1 MKKTLLRNN
10 IRKLQNNPHQSTKT
24 IHSQSPT
31 HKKLLKKIELT
42 QREPAN
48 QYDMSLQD
56 NLVFQKPQEEVV
68 DFRVEIERRFQKS
81 FANHTFVFPRRKLN
95 NEEMLEESGS
105 SHNSSFDSIRHVTV
119 YELVS
124 QNKKRQKVSKHIY
137 RTHDEYGANGRP
149 SNSFMGKENY
159 RIYTEPDQ
167 GADSDEYDVINES
180 DLPIEV
186 KIRDKSSS
194 TYKKLIDLLERQL
207 KQGSNNEN
215 KPVYIP
221 QAQVE
226 DNQPREEQRSVYKQV
241 PAKQIR
247 PESKEKRTSTN
258 PYARKMMTKDE
269 SQRSLGY
276 HVNKARLAEVDRN
289 IVERN
294 EGGQSFHDGV
304 EKFKKSTKNLNIS
317 QRLKKVQS
325 RDKISSLLDASGR
338 EGGESLL
345 SLDSRVS
352 PNGKRF
358 MNDISKLSQESK
370 KKIYNG
376 ASSTSSLLR
385 ALTPKYMASKNIY
398 SIREKSAEK
407 SSSKPSSKQSNQVDS
422 LLATSQTTAST
433 LYQKAQ
439 DDVLNGK
446 LRMSAQK
453 SQKKL
458 VSNPAEVVRTEKD
471 ENIRSL
477 DMKAMNFIDFYGS
490 PKMQQVKN
498 SQALSH
504 TMYNN
509 YAKSRNTRKLD
520 TSGEKSSERHL
531 GYMSYEL
538 SNRNNTSAS
547 KPTFKLDLSSRIQ
560 KQRDALSSN
569 RTRDNQSKEKST
581 DVLSID
587 SILKGSYDMHNH
599 SLVRNA
605 SKQSDLT
612 KRKLGVTPKGNISK
626 ANLLL

>member
-10 IRKLQNNPHQSTKT
+10 IRKLQTNPHQSTKT

-81 FANHTFVFPRRKLN
+81 FSNHTFVFPRRRLN
-95 NEEMLEESGS
+95 NEEILEESGS
-105 SHNSSFDSIRHVTV
+105 SHNTSFDSIRHVTV

-124 QNKKRQKVSKHIY
+124 QNKRRQKVDKHIY
-137 RTHDEYGANGRP
+137 RTHDEYSANGKP

-167 GADSDEYDVINES
+167 GADSDEYDYHNES
-180 DLPIEV
+180 DVPIEV

-194 TYKKLIDLLERQL
+194 TYKKLIDLLEVQL
-207 KQGSNNEN
+207 KNGSNTDNN
-215 KPVYIP
+215 KPVP
-221 QAQVE
+221 VPQVE
-226 DNQPREEQRSVYKQV
+226 DSQPKEELRLVYKQV
-241 PAKQIR
+241 PAKKVR
-247 PESKEKRTSTN
+247 PESKEKRASTN
-258 PYARKMMTKDE
+258 PYARKVMTKDE
-269 SQRSLGY
+269 SQKSLGY
-276 HVNKARLAEVDRN
+276 HVNKTRLAEVDRN
-289 IVERN
+289 VERN
-294 EGGQSFHDGV
+294 EGAYSFNDGL
-304 EKFKKSTKNLNIS
+304 EKFKKSTKNLNVSQS

-325 RDKISSLLDASGR
+325 RDKINSFLDASQR

-345 SLDSRVS
+345 SLDSRLS
-352 PNGKRF
+352 PNGKRL
-358 MNDISKLSQESK
+358 MDMSKISQESK
-370 KKIYNG
+370 KKIT
-376 ASSTSSLLR
+376 SSTSSLLR
-385 ALTPKYMASKNIY
+385 ALTPKYMASKNTGGIY
-398 SIREKSAEK
+398 SIREKSA
-407 SSSKPSSKQSNQVDS
+407 SKTNSKQPKQVDS

-433 LYQKAQ
+433 LYQKVQ

-446 LRMSAQK
+446 LRISTQK

-471 ENIRSL
+471 ENLRSV

-490 PKMQQVKN
+490 PKMQQIKN
-498 SQALSH
+498 SHH

-509 YAKSRNTRKLD
+509 YASGGKTRSTRKMD
-520 TSGEKSSERHL
+520 TSTEKSTERYGLHV
-531 GYMSYEL
+531 SYEL
-538 SNRNNTSAS
+538 SSRNTTS
-547 KPTFKLDLSSRIQ
+547 KPTFKLDLSSRMQ
-560 KQRDALSSN
+560 KQRDVLSSN
-569 RTRDNQSKEKST
+569 RARDNQSKEKSS
-581 DVLSID
+581 DGFRID
-587 SILKGSYDMHNH
+587 SILKSSYDMQNH
-599 SLVRNA
+599 SLIRNA

>member
-1 MKKTLLRNN
+1 
-10 IRKLQNNPHQSTKT
+10 
-24 IHSQSPT
+24 
-31 HKKLLKKIELT
+31 
-42 QREPAN
+42 
-48 QYDMSLQD
+48 
-56 NLVFQKPQEEVV
+56 
-68 DFRVEIERRFQKS
+68 
-81 FANHTFVFPRRKLN
+81 
-95 NEEMLEESGS
+95 
-105 SHNSSFDSIRHVTV
+105 
-119 YELVS
+119 
-124 QNKKRQKVSKHIY
+124 
-137 RTHDEYGANGRP
+137 
-149 SNSFMGKENY
+149 
-159 RIYTEPDQ
+159 
-167 GADSDEYDVINES
+167 
-180 DLPIEV
+180 
-186 KIRDKSSS
+186 
-194 TYKKLIDLLERQL
+194 
-207 KQGSNNEN
+207 
-215 KPVYIP
+215 
-221 QAQVE
+221 
-226 DNQPREEQRSVYKQV
+226 
-241 PAKQIR
+241 
-247 PESKEKRTSTN
+247 
-258 PYARKMMTKDE
+258 
-269 SQRSLGY
+269 
-276 HVNKARLAEVDRN
+276 
-289 IVERN
+289 
-294 EGGQSFHDGV
+294 
-304 EKFKKSTKNLNIS
+304 
-317 QRLKKVQS
+317 
-325 RDKISSLLDASGR
+325 
-338 EGGESLL
+338 
-345 SLDSRVS
+345 
-352 PNGKRF
+352 

-560 KQRDALSSN
+560 KQR
-569 RTRDNQSKEKST
+569 
-581 DVLSID
+581 
-587 SILKGSYDMHNH
+587 
-599 SLVRNA
+599 
-605 SKQSDLT
+605 
-612 KRKLGVTPKGNISK
+612 
-626 ANLLL
+626 

>member
-10 IRKLQNNPHQSTKT
+10 IRKLQTNPHQSSKT

-68 DFRVEIERRFQKS
+68 DFRVEIERRYQKS
-81 FANHTFVFPRRKLN
+81 FTNHTFVFPRRRLN

-124 QNKKRQKVSKHIY
+124 QNKRRQKVNKHIY

-167 GADSDEYDVINES
+167 GADSDEYELLNES

-194 TYKKLIDLLERQL
+194 TYKKLIDLLESQL
-207 KQGSNNEN
+207 KKGSSGDT
-215 KPVYIP
+215 KPAYVP
-221 QAQVE
+221 QVE
-226 DNQPREEQRSVYKQV
+226 DNQPREEPRLVYKQI
-241 PAKQIR
+241 PAKQVR
-247 PESKEKRTSTN
+247 PESKEKRASTN

-269 SQRSLGY
+269 SQKSLGY
-276 HVNKARLAEVDRN
+276 HVSKTRLAEVDRN

-294 EGGQSFHDGV
+294 EGALSFHDGV

-325 RDKISSLLDASGR
+325 RDKISSLLDASQR

-345 SLDSRVS
+345 SIDSRLS
-352 PNGKRF
+352 PNGKRL
-358 MNDISKLSQESK
+358 MNDISKLSVESK
-370 KKIYNG
+370 KKIYN
-376 ASSTSSLLR
+376 SSTSSLLR

-407 SSSKPSSKQSNQVDS
+407 STNKSNSKQSNQVDS

-446 LRMSAQK
+446 LRISTQK

-471 ENIRSL
+471 SL
-477 DMKAMNFIDFYGS
+477 SAIVKYRCAAGSVCISLFI
-490 PKMQQVKN
+490 K
-498 SQALSH
+498 
-504 TMYNN
+504 
-509 YAKSRNTRKLD
+509 
-520 TSGEKSSERHL
+520 
-531 GYMSYEL
+531 
-538 SNRNNTSAS
+538 
-547 KPTFKLDLSSRIQ
+547 TF
-560 KQRDALSSN
+560 
-569 RTRDNQSKEKST
+569 TT
-581 DVLSID
+581 
-587 SILKGSYDMHNH
+587 
-599 SLVRNA
+599 
-605 SKQSDLT
+605 
-612 KRKLGVTPKGNISK
+612 
-626 ANLLL
+626 LLA